1 MISAARQSIIVIH
14 NEGREDK
21 SDEIS
26 GSDGLSW
33 PKLFCK
39 MGSGDENGF
48 TGLNVHYMKVPWNFN
63 H

>member
-33 PKLFCK
+33 PKLYCK
-39 MGSGDENGF
+39 MGSSDENGF
-48 TGLNVHYMKVPWNFN
+48 TGLKVHYMKVPWNFN